1 MSFEIKPLSPDLFP
15 SYIDFFDQRAF
26 SDDGPCGPCY
36 CVSPSMDP
44 ASEAQM
50 ISEFGDDAKSTLR
63 RYAINLLI
71 AGRIHG
77 YLAFNDNIPVGWCNA
92 GDRDTYPNWIPE
104 IAREMSWG
112 KTVSVLCF
120 AIAPEYRG
128 KGLSFAILE
137 RIVEDAQSLGYAAVE
152 GYPRIQKDRE
162 PYDFNGPLRL
172 YEKAGFVEKTREA
185 NFVVM
190 SKDLRGKPA
199 VSIKRNFGRKRTYS
213 DLNR

>member
-1 MSFEIKPLSPDLFP
+1 MTIEIKPLSVDLIP
-15 SYIDFFDQRAF
+15 SYIDFFDTRAF
-26 SDDGPCGPCY
+26 SDDSPCGPCF
-36 CVSPSMDP
+36 CTSPSMDP

-77 YLAFNDNIPVGWCNA
+77 YLAFEDDNPVGWCNA
-92 GDRDTYPNWIPE
+92 GDRDGYPNWIPE
-104 IAREMSWG
+104 IARQVSSG

-120 AIAPEYRG
+120 TIAPDYRG
-128 KGLSFAILE
+128 RGLSLALLE
-137 RIVEDAQSLGYAAVE
+137 RVVQDAKTQGYQTVE

-172 YEKAGFVEKTREA
+172 FEKAGFVEKAREG
-185 NFVVM
+185 NLVVM
-190 SKDLRGKPA
+190 SKDLQDEP
-199 VSIKRNFGRKRTYS
+199 VNS
-213 DLNR
+213 D